1 MTAWQKIRFEEL
13 YAEPSRNGIYK
24 SQEHHGRGTKI
35 VNMGE
40 LFAHDVI
47 SDQDMNRIAINESEI
62 QKSGLV
68 NGDLLFGRRSLVESG
83 AGKCSIVEN
92 LSEPT
97 TFESS
102 LIRVRLN
109 TELAIPK
116 FYFYWLRSH
125 RGRGAIRAIVTGTN
139 VKGIKGSD
147 LKNINVEYP
156 PLEVQD
162 RITRILTVYDRLI
175 ENNRRRI
182 QLLEQSARSL
192 YKEWFVHLRFP
203 GHEHVAIVDGVPEGW
218 KETRLQDVA
227 LVNNQSLKSNFQGKI
242 QYIDIASVTTGS
254 INETIP
260 YDFKDA
266 PSRARRVV
274 KHGDIIWSCVRP
286 NRQSHAIIWNPSEN
300 LIVSTGF
307 AVITPKSLPTSFLYQ
322 AITNPEFV
330 GYLSN
335 NARGAAYPAV
345 TASDFEQAE
354 LLVPPMQLLDT
365 FDDSI
370 APTISQIQTL
380 KQASEKLR
388 KARDLLLPRL
398 MNGDIAV

>member
-1 MTAWQKIRFEEL
+1 MSSVKRTKTGWKTGTLKDLVFFQRGFDITKEQQKIGDV
-13 YAEPSRNGIYK
+13 P
-24 SQEHHGRGTKI
+24 
-35 VNMGE
+35 
-40 LFAHDVI
+40 VI
-47 SDQDMNRIAINESEI
+47 SSSGIKSFHSEAKVKGPGVIIGRKGTLGSVHFSECDYWPHDTTLWSKELHGNNPRFVYYFLKTLNLSRYDVGNSNPTLNRNHIHALEI
-62 QKSGLV
+62 QIP
-68 NGDLLFGRRSLVESG
+68 SLNIQNL
-83 AGKCSIVEN
+83 IVET
-92 LSEPT
+92 LS
-97 TFESS
+97 
-102 LIRVRLN
+102 N
-109 TELAIPK
+109 
-116 FYFYWLRSH
+116 
-125 RGRGAIRAIVTGTN
+125 
-139 VKGIKGSD
+139 
-147 LKNINVEYP
+147 
-156 PLEVQD
+156 
-162 RITRILTVYDRLI
+162 YDNLI

-182 QLLEQSARSL
+182 QLLEQSARLL

-218 KETRLQDVA
+218 EKTRLQDVA
-227 LVNNQSLKSNFQGKI
+227 LINNASLKNNSQGKI
-242 QYIDIASVTTGS
+242 QYIDITSVTTGS
-254 INETIP
+254 INETTI

-286 NRQSHAIIWNPSEN
+286 NRQSHAIIWNPPQN

-307 AVITPKSLPTSFLYQ
+307 AVITPESLPTSFLYQ
-322 AITNPEFV
+322 AITTPEFV

-354 LLVPPMQLLDT
+354 LLIPPMQLLDT
-365 FDDSI
+365 FDNAI

-388 KARDLLLPRL
+388 KARDLFLPRL